1 MIIIDHVNI
10 NDDDAHGPRNN
21 PMINNAKKL
30 LDLKKKVFHMNDP
43 NNASEYVLQNSRW
56 FDQLF
61 MKTNFYVN
69 HPNTNRVSNS
79 SKQEQDVS
87 VEGWTLQRTTQ
98 ELRTGL

>member
-1 MIIIDHVNI
+1 
-10 NDDDAHGPRNN
+10 
-21 PMINNAKKL
+21 
-30 LDLKKKVFHMNDP
+30 
-43 NNASEYVLQNSRW
+43 
-56 FDQLF
+56 